1 MARHRTRDRHLPA
14 RVYLRR
20 GVYYF
25 DSPVLK
31 KWIPL
36 GRDIAEAL
44 AKYGQLIG
52 GNWRGR
58 TVGDTIDRY
67 RNEVL
72 PLKRSAQT
80 RTDQAK
86 ELQRLKAVFGDML
99 HDSVTTQHCYRYV
112 DCRRD
117 KEGNPVPTAARHE
130 ISLLGHVFSKAIRWG
145 VATVNPVRAM
155 EKASRNVRLR
165 YVTDAEYEAVRALAG
180 ERLAL
185 AMDLAR
191 MTGQR
196 RGDLLSLRRE
206 QLLEDGIVFRQSKT
220 DAGVLI
226 EWTDELRAAV
236 ARSKAM
242 NPQIPGLYLLR
253 TQGGKRYSARGFSAM
268 WQRLMTK
275 ALKKQVI
282 AERFTFHDLRRKA
295 GSDKPTL
302 EEARDL
308 LGHRDTSTTR
318 RFYKANL
325 TRVKAGK

>member
-1 MARHRTRDRHLPA
+1 
-14 RVYLRR
+14 
-20 GVYYF
+20 
-25 DSPVLK
+25 
-31 KWIPL
+31 
-36 GRDIAEAL
+36 
-44 AKYGQLIG
+44 
-52 GNWRGR
+52 
-58 TVGDTIDRY
+58 
-67 RNEVL
+67 
-72 PLKRSAQT
+72 
-80 RTDQAK
+80 
-86 ELQRLKAVFGDML
+86 
-99 HDSVTTQHCYRYV
+99 
-112 DCRRD
+112 
-117 KEGNPVPTAARHE
+117 
-130 ISLLGHVFSKAIRWG
+130 
-145 VATVNPVRAM
+145 
-155 EKASRNVRLR
+155 
-165 YVTDAEYEAVRALAG
+165 
-180 ERLAL
+180 
-185 AMDLAR
+185 